1 MLGRRNM
8 EIHWPCKNAFCSNCA
23 LGLEVISVVGYN
35 FLIGSSYKK
44 KSQMRNKKPSQND
57 TV

>member
-8 EIHWPCKNAFCSNCA
+8 EIHWPCKNVFCSNCA
-23 LGLEVISVVGYN
+23 PGLEIVSVVGYN

-44 KSQMRNKKPSQND
+44 ISNMK
-57 TV
+57 